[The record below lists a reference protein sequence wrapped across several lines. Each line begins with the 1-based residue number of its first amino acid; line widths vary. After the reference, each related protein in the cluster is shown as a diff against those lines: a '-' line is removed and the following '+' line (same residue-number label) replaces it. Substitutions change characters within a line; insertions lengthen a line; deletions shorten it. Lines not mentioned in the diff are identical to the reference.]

1 MAANDKKAVYEA
13 IRALAARLCK
23 EGEVYLRADLAYELK
38 RFGIADDSIEVSR
51 LALEAYRHFGNDQ
64 KIRTAFATNDNRH
77 PLVDECLL
85 ADMLD
90 NGQCDSAMQL
100 TRKELSRAASTL
112 SALGSDVS
120 ANMSPAMVEVASDLT
135 DTLKG
140 TSGAKAVRQKVSAL
154 FGRYSQMVDRYH
166 DGENAV
172 RQIIAGF
179 NTLRTDIGS
188 TYQEYARRLVDVYGD
203 GIRMVAPGLFDFGQV
218 EYLDVDGMLKYV
230 QLEYDRISDSCGALV
245 SEISDSF
252 RSALESSVQA
262 YRSAAQGS
270 KAVGLAM
277 AGLGML
283 RHYMDSSERTNRLRL
298 DLEVFKTNVR
308 RDATAIKA
316 DMGRLLVIYKTLNDV
331 VMPKADVY
339 MRHAA
344 RLMASDLTAIT
355 DALYSDAGIAPLE
368 AQRRQLQAR
377 LKAIDGAIND
387 HLQNIDVYQSL
398 VSDLTAT
405 LESKRDSYRSA
416 VSRRPSK
423 PLFLFNVLTFGYLG
437 GWYNRRYAEW
447 DTACH
452 PLVREYESNQV
463 DLKLDKDELASHR
476 KELKRLRSERA
487 DCARQLDGLNRQV
500 RGRMQVPDEVK
511 LRMLPHL
518 RSVVALL
525 RLGREIAETRL
536 DSRLVGTV
544 TIADSQPQA
553 QLPADI
559 EQNLT
564 QFATMLADNV
574 KADRATALSM
584 LNGVGDIC
592 CAEPNA
598 GGYSDEGVAEVAAGQ
613 EQALQQGIALLNG
626 FMELKA
632 KQLQGMLTRAEYDR
646 EYQRMA
652 ADFDSRLRTID
663 DRSAYVREVMRRI
676 NTAMNDDDRRQA
688 LLMLSE
694 LSGQSLTEQ
703 EYDDFVAGRKDVE
716 L

>member
-1 MAANDKKAVYEA
+1 MAANDKKAVYES

-23 EGEVYLRADLAYELK
+23 EGEVYLRADLAFELK

-120 ANMSPAMVEVASDLT
+120 ANMSPAMVEVASDLM

-140 TSGAKAVRQKVSAL
+140 TSGAKDVRQKVSAL

-172 RQIIAGF
+172 RQIVADF

-218 EYLDVDGMLKYV
+218 EYLDVDGMLKHA

-368 AQRRQLQAR
+368 AQRRELQAR
-377 LKAIDGAIND
+377 LKSIDGAIND

-437 GWYNRRYAEW
+437 SRYNRRYAEW

-500 RGRMQVPDEVK
+500 RGRMQVSDEVK

-598 GGYSDEGVAEVAAGQ
+598 GGYSDEDVAAVAAGQ
-613 EQALQQGIALLNG
+613 EQALQQGIALLNS

-652 ADFDSRLRTID
+652 ADFYSRLRTID

>member
-1 MAANDKKAVYEA
+1 MAANDKKAVYES

-120 ANMSPAMVEVASDLT
+120 ANMSPAMVEVASDLM

-140 TSGAKAVRQKVSAL
+140 TSGAKDVRQKVSAL

-172 RQIIAGF
+172 RQIVADF

-218 EYLDVDGMLKYV
+218 EYLDVDGMLKHA

-368 AQRRQLQAR
+368 AQRRELQAR
-377 LKAIDGAIND
+377 LKSIDGAIND

-437 GWYNRRYAEW
+437 SRYNRRYAEW

-500 RGRMQVPDEVK
+500 RGRMQVSDEVK

-584 LNGVGDIC
+584 LNGVGDI
-592 CAEPNA
+592 
-598 GGYSDEGVAEVAAGQ
+598 
-613 EQALQQGIALLNG
+613 
-626 FMELKA
+626 
-632 KQLQGMLTRAEYDR
+632 
-646 EYQRMA
+646 
-652 ADFDSRLRTID
+652 
-663 DRSAYVREVMRRI
+663 
-676 NTAMNDDDRRQA
+676 
-688 LLMLSE
+688 
-694 LSGQSLTEQ
+694 
-703 EYDDFVAGRKDVE
+703 
-716 L
+716 

>member
-1 MAANDKKAVYEA
+1 MAANDKKAVYES

-120 ANMSPAMVEVASDLT
+120 ANMSPAMVEVASDLM

-140 TSGAKAVRQKVSAL
+140 TSGAKDVRQKVSAL

-218 EYLDVDGMLKYV
+218 EYLDVDGMLKHA

-368 AQRRQLQAR
+368 AQRRELQAR
-377 LKAIDGAIND
+377 LKSIDGAIND

-437 GWYNRRYAEW
+437 SRYNRRYAEW

-500 RGRMQVPDEVK
+500 RGRMQVSDEVK

-574 KADRATALSM
+574 MKS
-584 LNGVGDIC
+584 C
-592 CAEPNA
+592 
-598 GGYSDEGVAEVAAGQ
+598 S
-613 EQALQQGIALLNG
+613 
-626 FMELKA
+626 
-632 KQLQGMLTRAEYDR
+632 TR
-646 EYQRMA
+646 
-652 ADFDSRLRTID
+652 T
-663 DRSAYVREVMRRI
+663 
-676 NTAMNDDDRRQA
+676 
-688 LLMLSE
+688 
-694 LSGQSLTEQ
+694 
-703 EYDDFVAGRKDVE
+703 
-716 L
+716 

>member
-64 KIRTAFATNDNRH
+64 KIRTAFSTNDNRH

-112 SALGSDVS
+112 SALGSDVA
-120 ANMSPAMVEVASDLT
+120 ANMSPAMVEVASDLM

-140 TSGAKAVRQKVSAL
+140 TSWAKAVRQKVSAL

-172 RQIIAGF
+172 RQIIANF

-218 EYLDVDGMLKYV
+218 EYLDVDGMLKHA

-344 RLMASDLTAIT
+344 RLMASELTAIT

-368 AQRRQLQAR
+368 AQRRELQAR
-377 LKAIDGAIND
+377 LKSIDGAIND

-405 LESKRDSYRSA
+405 LESKRDSYRSV

-437 GWYNRRYAEW
+437 SRYNRRYAEW

-500 RGRMQVPDEVK
+500 RGRMQVSDEVK

-598 GGYSDEGVAEVAAGQ
+598 GGYSDEDVAAVAAGQ

>member
-100 TRKELSRAASTL
+100 TRKELARAASTL

-120 ANMSPAMVEVASDLT
+120 ANMSPAMVEVASDLM

-218 EYLDVDGMLKYV
+218 EYLDVDGMLKHA

-277 AGLGML
+277 L
-283 RHYMDSSERTNRLRL
+283 RHYMDSQHGHER
-298 DLEVFKTNVR
+298 R
-308 RDATAIKA
+308 RPQAGSADAERAERPEP
-316 DMGRLLVIYKTLNDV
+316 DG
-331 VMPKADVY
+331 
-339 MRHAA
+339 
-344 RLMASDLTAIT
+344 
-355 DALYSDAGIAPLE
+355 AGI
-368 AQRRQLQAR
+368 
-377 LKAIDGAIND
+377 
-387 HLQNIDVYQSL
+387 
-398 VSDLTAT
+398 
-405 LESKRDSYRSA
+405 
-416 VSRRPSK
+416 
-423 PLFLFNVLTFGYLG
+423 
-437 GWYNRRYAEW
+437 
-447 DTACH
+447 
-452 PLVREYESNQV
+452 
-463 DLKLDKDELASHR
+463 
-476 KELKRLRSERA
+476 
-487 DCARQLDGLNRQV
+487 
-500 RGRMQVPDEVK
+500 
-511 LRMLPHL
+511 
-518 RSVVALL
+518 
-525 RLGREIAETRL
+525 
-536 DSRLVGTV
+536 
-544 TIADSQPQA
+544 
-553 QLPADI
+553 
-559 EQNLT
+559 
-564 QFATMLADNV
+564 
-574 KADRATALSM
+574 
-584 LNGVGDIC
+584 
-592 CAEPNA
+592 
-598 GGYSDEGVAEVAAGQ
+598 
-613 EQALQQGIALLNG
+613 
-626 FMELKA
+626 
-632 KQLQGMLTRAEYDR
+632 
-646 EYQRMA
+646 
-652 ADFDSRLRTID
+652 
-663 DRSAYVREVMRRI
+663 
-676 NTAMNDDDRRQA
+676 
-688 LLMLSE
+688 
-694 LSGQSLTEQ
+694 
-703 EYDDFVAGRKDVE
+703 
-716 L
+716 

>member
-1 MAANDKKAVYEA
+1 MAANDKKAVYES

-120 ANMSPAMVEVASDLT
+120 ANMSPAMVEVASDLM

-140 TSGAKAVRQKVSAL
+140 TSGAKDVRQKVSAL

-172 RQIIAGF
+172 RQIVADF

-218 EYLDVDGMLKYV
+218 EYLDVDGMLKHA

-437 GWYNRRYAEW
+437 SRYNRRYAEW

-500 RGRMQVPDEVK
+500 RGRMQVSDEVK

-598 GGYSDEGVAEVAAGQ
+598 GGYSDEDVAAVAAGQ
-613 EQALQQGIALLNG
+613 EQALQQGIALLNS

-652 ADFDSRLRTID
+652 ADFYSRLRTID

>member
-1 MAANDKKAVYEA
+1 MAANDKKAVYES

-112 SALGSDVS
+112 SALGSDVA

-218 EYLDVDGMLKYV
+218 EYLDVDGMLKHA

-344 RLMASDLTAIT
+344 RLMASELTAIT

-423 PLFLFNVLTFGYLG
+423 PFFLFNVLTFGYLG

-598 GGYSDEGVAEVAAGQ
+598 GGYSDEDVAEVAAGQ

-703 EYDDFVAGRKDVE
+703 EYDDFVAGRKDIE

>member
-1 MAANDKKAVYEA
+1 MAANDKKAVYES

-120 ANMSPAMVEVASDLT
+120 ANMSPAMVEVASDLM

-140 TSGAKAVRQKVSAL
+140 TSGAKDVRQKVSAL

-218 EYLDVDGMLKYV
+218 EYLDVDGMLKHA

-368 AQRRQLQAR
+368 AQRRELQAR
-377 LKAIDGAIND
+377 LKSIDGAIND

-437 GWYNRRYAEW
+437 SRYNRRYAEW

-500 RGRMQVPDEVK
+500 RGRMQVSDEVK

-598 GGYSDEGVAEVAAGQ
+598 GGYSDEDVAAVAAGQ
-613 EQALQQGIALLNG
+613 EQALQQGIALLNS

-652 ADFDSRLRTID
+652 ADFYSRLRTID

>member
-120 ANMSPAMVEVASDLT
+120 ANMSPAMVEVASDLM

-140 TSGAKAVRQKVSAL
+140 TSGAKDVRQKVSAL

-172 RQIIAGF
+172 RQIVADF

-218 EYLDVDGMLKYV
+218 EYLDVDGMLKHA

-500 RGRMQVPDEVK
+500 RGRMQVSDEVK

-598 GGYSDEGVAEVAAGQ
+598 GGYSDEDVAAVAAGQ
-613 EQALQQGIALLNG
+613 EQALQQGIALLNS

-652 ADFDSRLRTID
+652 ADFYSRLRTID

>member
-120 ANMSPAMVEVASDLT
+120 ANMSPAMVEVASDLM

-140 TSGAKAVRQKVSAL
+140 TSGAKDVRQKVSAL

-218 EYLDVDGMLKYV
+218 EYLDVDGMLKHA

-368 AQRRQLQAR
+368 AQRRELQAR
-377 LKAIDGAIND
+377 LKSIDGAIND

-437 GWYNRRYAEW
+437 SRYNRRYAEW

-500 RGRMQVPDEVK
+500 RGRMQVSDEVK

-598 GGYSDEGVAEVAAGQ
+598 GGYSDEDVAAVAAGQ
-613 EQALQQGIALLNG
+613 EQALQQGIALLNS

-652 ADFDSRLRTID
+652 ADFYSRLRTID

>member
-1 MAANDKKAVYEA
+1 M
-13 IRALAARLCK
+13 
-23 EGEVYLRADLAYELK
+23 
-38 RFGIADDSIEVSR
+38 
-51 LALEAYRHFGNDQ
+51 
-64 KIRTAFATNDNRH
+64 
-77 PLVDECLL
+77 
-85 ADMLD
+85 
-90 NGQCDSAMQL
+90 
-100 TRKELSRAASTL
+100 
-112 SALGSDVS
+112 
-120 ANMSPAMVEVASDLT
+120 
-135 DTLKG
+135 
-140 TSGAKAVRQKVSAL
+140 
-154 FGRYSQMVDRYH
+154 
-166 DGENAV
+166 
-172 RQIIAGF
+172 
-179 NTLRTDIGS
+179 
-188 TYQEYARRLVDVYGD
+188 
-203 GIRMVAPGLFDFGQV
+203 
-218 EYLDVDGMLKYV
+218 
-230 QLEYDRISDSCGALV
+230 
-245 SEISDSF
+245 
-252 RSALESSVQA
+252 
-262 YRSAAQGS
+262 
-270 KAVGLAM
+270 
-277 AGLGML
+277 
-283 RHYMDSSERTNRLRL
+283 
-298 DLEVFKTNVR
+298 
-308 RDATAIKA
+308 
-316 DMGRLLVIYKTLNDV
+316 
-331 VMPKADVY
+331 
-339 MRHAA
+339 
-344 RLMASDLTAIT
+344 
-355 DALYSDAGIAPLE
+355 
-368 AQRRQLQAR
+368 
-377 LKAIDGAIND
+377 
-387 HLQNIDVYQSL
+387 
-398 VSDLTAT
+398 
-405 LESKRDSYRSA
+405 
-416 VSRRPSK
+416 
-423 PLFLFNVLTFGYLG
+423 LTFGYLG
-437 GWYNRRYAEW
+437 SRYNRRYAEW

-500 RGRMQVPDEVK
+500 RGRMQVSDEVK

-598 GGYSDEGVAEVAAGQ
+598 GGYSDEDVAAVAAGQ
-613 EQALQQGIALLNG
+613 EQALQQGIALLNS

-652 ADFDSRLRTID
+652 ADFYSRLRTID

>member
-1 MAANDKKAVYEA
+1 MAANDKKAVYES

-120 ANMSPAMVEVASDLT
+120 ANMSPAMVEVASDLM

-140 TSGAKAVRQKVSAL
+140 TSGAKDVRQKVSAL

-172 RQIIAGF
+172 RQIVADF

-218 EYLDVDGMLKYV
+218 EYLDVDGMLKHA

-344 RLMASDLTAIT
+344 RLMASELTAIT

-437 GWYNRRYAEW
+437 SRYNRRYAEW

-500 RGRMQVPDEVK
+500 RGRMQVSDEVK

-598 GGYSDEGVAEVAAGQ
+598 GGYSDEDVAAVAAGQ
-613 EQALQQGIALLNG
+613 EQALQQGIALLNS

-652 ADFDSRLRTID
+652 ADFYSRLRTID

>member
-120 ANMSPAMVEVASDLT
+120 ANMSPAMVEVASDLM

-140 TSGAKAVRQKVSAL
+140 TSGAKDVRQKVSAL

-172 RQIIAGF
+172 RQIVADF

-218 EYLDVDGMLKYV
+218 EYLDVDGMLKHA

-368 AQRRQLQAR
+368 AQRRELQAR
-377 LKAIDGAIND
+377 LKSIDGAIND

-437 GWYNRRYAEW
+437 SRYNRRYAEW

-500 RGRMQVPDEVK
+500 RGRMQVSDEVK

-598 GGYSDEGVAEVAAGQ
+598 GGYSDEDVAAVAAGQ
-613 EQALQQGIALLNG
+613 EQALQQGIALLNS

>member
-1 MAANDKKAVYEA
+1 MAANDKKAVYES

-120 ANMSPAMVEVASDLT
+120 ANMSPAMVEVASDLM

-140 TSGAKAVRQKVSAL
+140 TSGAKDVRQKVSAL

-172 RQIIAGF
+172 RQIVADF
-179 NTLRTDIGS
+179 NTLRTAIGS

-218 EYLDVDGMLKYV
+218 EYLDVDGMLKHA

-368 AQRRQLQAR
+368 AQRRELQAR
-377 LKAIDGAIND
+377 LKSIDGAIND

-437 GWYNRRYAEW
+437 SRYNRRYAEW

-500 RGRMQVPDEVK
+500 RGRMQVSDEVK

-598 GGYSDEGVAEVAAGQ
+598 GGYSDEDVAAVAAGQ
-613 EQALQQGIALLNG
+613 EQALQQGIALLNS

-652 ADFDSRLRTID
+652 ADFYSRLRTID

>member
-218 EYLDVDGMLKYV
+218 EYLDVDGMLKHA

-598 GGYSDEGVAEVAAGQ
+598 GGYSDEDVAAVAAGQ
-613 EQALQQGIALLNG
+613 EQALQQGIALLNS

>member
-120 ANMSPAMVEVASDLT
+120 ANMSPAMVEVASDLM

-140 TSGAKAVRQKVSAL
+140 TSGAKDVRQKVSAL

-218 EYLDVDGMLKYV
+218 EYLDVDGMLKHA

-368 AQRRQLQAR
+368 AQRRELQAR
-377 LKAIDGAIND
+377 LKSIDGAIND

-437 GWYNRRYAEW
+437 SRYNRRYAEW

-500 RGRMQVPDEVK
+500 RGRMQVSDEVK

-613 EQALQQGIALLNG
+613 EQALQQGIALLNS

-703 EYDDFVAGRKDVE
+703 EYDDFVAGRKDIE

>member
-1 MAANDKKAVYEA
+1 MAANDKKAVYES

-120 ANMSPAMVEVASDLT
+120 ANMSPAMVEVASDLM

-140 TSGAKAVRQKVSAL
+140 TSGAKDVRQKVSAL

-172 RQIIAGF
+172 RQIVADF

-218 EYLDVDGMLKYV
+218 EYLDVDGMLKHA

-368 AQRRQLQAR
+368 AQRRELQAR
-377 LKAIDGAIND
+377 LKSIDGAIND

-437 GWYNRRYAEW
+437 SRYNRRYAEW

-500 RGRMQVPDEVK
+500 RGRMQVSDEVK

-598 GGYSDEGVAEVAAGQ
+598 GGYSDEDVAAVAAGQ
-613 EQALQQGIALLNG
+613 EQALQQGIALLNS

>member
-1 MAANDKKAVYEA
+1 MAANDKKAVYES

-120 ANMSPAMVEVASDLT
+120 ANMSPAMVEVASDLM

-140 TSGAKAVRQKVSAL
+140 TSGAKDVRQKVSAL

-172 RQIIAGF
+172 RQIVADF

-218 EYLDVDGMLKYV
+218 EYLDVDGMLKHA

-368 AQRRQLQAR
+368 AQRRELQAR
-377 LKAIDGAIND
+377 LKSIDGAIND

-437 GWYNRRYAEW
+437 SRYNRRYAEW

-500 RGRMQVPDEVK
+500 RGRMQVSDEVK

-598 GGYSDEGVAEVAAGQ
+598 GGYSDEDVAAVAAGQ
-613 EQALQQGIALLNG
+613 EQALQQGIALLNS

-652 ADFDSRLRTID
+652 ADFYSRLRTID

>member
-1 MAANDKKAVYEA
+1 MAANDKKAVYES

-120 ANMSPAMVEVASDLT
+120 ANMSPAMVEVASDLM

-140 TSGAKAVRQKVSAL
+140 TSGAKDVRQKVSAL

-172 RQIIAGF
+172 RQIVADF

-218 EYLDVDGMLKYV
+218 EYLDVDGMLKHA

-368 AQRRQLQAR
+368 AQRRELQAR
-377 LKAIDGAIND
+377 LKSIDGAIND

-500 RGRMQVPDEVK
+500 RGRMQVSDEVK

-598 GGYSDEGVAEVAAGQ
+598 GGYSDEDVAAVAAGQ
-613 EQALQQGIALLNG
+613 EQALQQGIALLNS

-652 ADFDSRLRTID
+652 ADFYSRLRTID

>member
-120 ANMSPAMVEVASDLT
+120 ANMSPAMVEVASDLM

-140 TSGAKAVRQKVSAL
+140 TSGAKDVRQKVSAL

-172 RQIIAGF
+172 RQIVADF

-218 EYLDVDGMLKYV
+218 EYLDVDGMLKHA

-368 AQRRQLQAR
+368 AQRRELQAR
-377 LKAIDGAIND
+377 LKSIDGAIND

-437 GWYNRRYAEW
+437 SRYNRRYAEW

-500 RGRMQVPDEVK
+500 RGRMQVSDEVK

-598 GGYSDEGVAEVAAGQ
+598 GGYSDEDVAAVAAGQ